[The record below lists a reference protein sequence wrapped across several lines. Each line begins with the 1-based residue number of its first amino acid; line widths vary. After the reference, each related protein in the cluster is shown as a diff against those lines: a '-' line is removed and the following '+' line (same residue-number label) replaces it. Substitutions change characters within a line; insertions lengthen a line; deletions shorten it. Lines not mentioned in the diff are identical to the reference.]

1 MHFCGTAR
9 RWWRELMHEMS
20 ETDEEH
26 KLSRLTVILS
36 NTIVHFDK
44 VRMMSRGPW
53 SGLIGHLIDRGH
65 GRSVSSM
72 RNVSTN
78 SLCF

>member
-1 MHFCGTAR
+1 
-9 RWWRELMHEMS
+9 MHEMS

-65 GRSVSSM
+65 R
-72 RNVSTN
+72 RNVTSKCIMFLQTV
-78 SLCF
+78 SASRGTRRR